1 MREHQLM
8 RDTKIGGFVL
18 VLFALLSV
26 LVFSAVGFAVD
37 IGHVYNEQRRIQI
50 AADAAALAGVATLGA
65 DASYARVF
73 DAVTTI
79 SNANS
84 ISIDEV
90 SLIPPRCG
98 SWTGGT
104 FSPSSNNQC
113 DSSTSAI
120 EVTIRRT
127 VRLGFARVSHEG
139 DFTLTAR
146 SVGYSPTS
154 SGANCIR
161 PLGVEGSYFASL
173 NIPVGGTFSI
183 GGTQGAGNWGKIDIF
198 GNSSSGP
205 QYTSMMLSNACD
217 DSFVAGGIVSQG
229 TGNADIQQV
238 FDTLL
243 SDQTP
248 PFAAQ
253 GMVVAVTSDFTQG
266 NGSVTIQRFLRVDL
280 LSHQGNGKSWTS
292 TFRVVDLDAEPE
304 PPPTTSRQL
313 VE

>member
-8 RDTKIGGFVL
+8 RDKQNGGFVL

-26 LVFSAVGFAVD
+26 LVFGAVGFAVD
-37 IGHVYNEQRRIQI
+37 IGHVYDEQRRIQI
-50 AADAAALAGVATLGA
+50 AADAASLAGVATLGA
-65 DASYARVF
+65 DASYSRVF

-127 VRLGFARVSHEG
+127 VRLGFARVSHQG

-161 PLGVEGSYFASL
+161 PLGVEGAYFASL
-173 NIPVGGTFSI
+173 NVPVGGTFSI
-183 GGTQGAGNWGKIDIF
+183 EGTQGAGNWGKIDIF
-198 GNSSSGP
+198 GNSSSGQ
-205 QYTSMMLSNACD
+205 QYTNMMLSNACD
-217 DSFVAGGIVSQG
+217 DSFVAGGG
-229 TGNADIQQV
+229 RFTGDGERRY
-238 FDTLL
+238 
-243 SDQTP
+243 S
-248 PFAAQ
+248 
-253 GMVVAVTSDFTQG
+253 TS
-266 NGSVTIQRFLRVDL
+266 L
-280 LSHQGNGKSWTS
+280 
-292 TFRVVDLDAEPE
+292 
-304 PPPTTSRQL
+304 
-313 VE
+313 